1 MMKMKTKVIKFLI
14 KNNLR
19 QLYTMLPKIESNPI
33 FIELINKIKRISSI
47 AKNGYGTMKMPS
59 PIETFLIRLLDRDS
73 KKDLSL

>member
-1 MMKMKTKVIKFLI
+1 
-14 KNNLR
+14 
-19 QLYTMLPKIESNPI
+19 MLPKIESNPI